1 LGKRNTGGASPRP
14 VLIQLGSRHVKNL
27 ITESLYKIKYL
38 EAKFQGVIVSHG
50 MTKKQREECKA
61 LVVDAKSK
69 SESGDWVYKVQGPS
83 GHWKIIQIRKR
94 N

>member
-1 LGKRNTGGASPRP
+1 
-14 VLIQLGSRHVKNL
+14 
-27 ITESLYKIKYL
+27 
-38 EAKFQGVIVSHG
+38 

-61 LVVDAKSK
+61 LVADAKSK
-69 SESGDWVYKVQGPS
+69 SESGDWVYKVRGPP